1 MFGSLGLESLQL
13 VNVLVKDTP
22 CCGGRRTDYV
32 VDSEKPGLVHDEA
45 AWASSIEMLRKTD
58 SASSLT
64 VAQ

>member
-13 VNVLVKDTP
+13 ANVLVKDTP

-32 VDSEKPGLVHDEA
+32 VDSEKPWLVHDE